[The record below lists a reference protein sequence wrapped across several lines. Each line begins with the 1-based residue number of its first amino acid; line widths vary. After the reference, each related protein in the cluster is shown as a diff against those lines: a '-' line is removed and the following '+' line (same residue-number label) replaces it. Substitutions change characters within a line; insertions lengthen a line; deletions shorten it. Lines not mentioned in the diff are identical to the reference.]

1 MGLASQPESIG
12 SFIHKESSKEK
23 LKTKGLKPL
32 DQRQQTKGLKENS
45 TGKSLMQTSIE
56 QQTKGE
62 HLSKHRLEKL
72 RKNSEIDQFLF
83 KLMEM
88 GLINEAYWSFHAKAI
103 HTLGIQF
110 CNRLAINSLNGTT
123 PQKLYATKIKGAMQV
138 HYKQI
143 FDRAE
148 D

>member
-1 MGLASQPESIG
+1 MEFNQPESLG
-12 SFIHKESSKEK
+12 SIIHKESSKEK

-32 DQRQQTKGLKENS
+32 DQRPQAKGLKEGS
-45 TGKSLMQTSIE
+45 TGQSQMPMSNE

-62 HLSKHRLEKL
+62 QPLSKHRLEKL

-88 GLINEAYWSFHAKAI
+88 NLINEAYWSFHAKAV
-103 HTLGIQF
+103 HTLGISF
-110 CNRLAINSLNGTT
+110 CNRLALNALNGRT
-123 PQKLYATKIKGAMQV
+123 PQQLYAVKIKGAMQV

-143 FDRAE
+143 FDGAE